1 MTDLAPFVAATIRDK
16 VVLDLME
23 ENKRLRKVIEQYHS
37 VDITGPSGTPLYF
50 QSRLNDHIHFDPS
63 LEIVR
68 YQCGALPEKLKCQL
82 YHLKDIE
89 IRRAGSMTRLE
100 DLNDCWGSLE
110 NDNDVILTTG
120 EGVDQIEIRM
130 KIEGLSDVR
139 LNSLARTSEDMFGEC
154 LMNACSPEL
163 SAKVSFHSVTVGG
176 ELI

>member
-1 MTDLAPFVAATIRDK
+1 MTDLASFVAATIRDK

-37 VDITGPSGTPLYF
+37 VDITGPSGTPVYF
-50 QSRLNDHIHFDPS
+50 KSRCNDYIQLDQSS
-63 LEIVR
+63 EIP
-68 YQCGALPEKLKCQL
+68 YQPGTLPEKLKCQL
-82 YHLKDIE
+82 FHLKDVE
-89 IRRAGSMTRLE
+89 IRRVGSMTRLE
-100 DLNDCWGSLE
+100 DLSDCWGSLE

-139 LNSLARTSEDMFGEC
+139 LNSLARTSEDKFGEC
-154 LMNACSPEL
+154 LINACSPEV
-163 SAKVSFHSVTVGG
+163 SAKVSFHSITIGG